1 MTSFGTLR
9 RILIFISLEEITMK
23 REVLEFE
30 YKRKKRR
37 AKELYSSDSP
47 FFQKIEKNKKEY
59 NRKQKH
65 KQNYDKDY

>member
-1 MTSFGTLR
+1 
-9 RILIFISLEEITMK
+9 MK